1 MKGMHK
7 YSCPLSTPATPLLIS
22 PSSRYDRWD
31 QYRRSV
37 PRISPHATNLPAVPP
52 LCWPLVVLQS
62 RGEQQLT
69 QGCLGRRR
77 SSIHADELGPSGGAP
92 SLQKR
97 WPREGPPSRRRSLSP
112 SASDA
117 RDGEGDGS
125 RLPRPRL
132 GRRRI
137 EEQASDLAGRRASPW
152 LSTRSVSSSLLNSIC
167 AAAGF
172 ATRFVGIEWISG
184 SICRCLGMVRRRG
197 DAACGGVAAEER
209 HHHHRRGRSDAG
221 TPVRGG
227 DEQVAREVKRKKRPS
242 RGLPTHPYSKG
253 SE

>member
-7 YSCPLSTPATPLLIS
+7 YSCRRVRALRATPVILSALMT
-22 PSSRYDRWD
+22 SSYFFNPVFPFQR
-31 QYRRSV
+31 QQHPCSSAP
-37 PRISPHATNLPAVPP
+37 PRVMT
-52 LCWPLVVLQS
+52 VLQS

-125 RLPRPRL
+125 RLPRPRV
-132 GRRRI
+132 GSQRPYRNEARP
-137 EEQASDLAGRRASPW
+137 ASICPTKARATSNRRA
-152 LSTRSVSSSLLNSIC
+152 
-167 AAAGF
+167 G
-172 ATRFVGIEWISG
+172 
-184 SICRCLGMVRRRG
+184 
-197 DAACGGVAAEER
+197 
-209 HHHHRRGRSDAG
+209 
-221 TPVRGG
+221 
-227 DEQVAREVKRKKRPS
+227 Q
-242 RGLPTHPYSKG
+242 
-253 SE
+253 

>member
-1 MKGMHK
+1 MQ
-7 YSCPLSTPATPLLIS
+7 ATPLLIS

-31 QYRRSV
+31 QYVSVSFSLFVFFLTPFLLPHERRSV

-125 RLPRPRL
+125 RLPRPRV
-132 GRRRI
+132 GSQRPYRNEARP
-137 EEQASDLAGRRASPW
+137 ASICPTKARATSNRRA
-152 LSTRSVSSSLLNSIC
+152 
-167 AAAGF
+167 G
-172 ATRFVGIEWISG
+172 
-184 SICRCLGMVRRRG
+184 
-197 DAACGGVAAEER
+197 
-209 HHHHRRGRSDAG
+209 
-221 TPVRGG
+221 
-227 DEQVAREVKRKKRPS
+227 Q
-242 RGLPTHPYSKG
+242 
-253 SE
+253 